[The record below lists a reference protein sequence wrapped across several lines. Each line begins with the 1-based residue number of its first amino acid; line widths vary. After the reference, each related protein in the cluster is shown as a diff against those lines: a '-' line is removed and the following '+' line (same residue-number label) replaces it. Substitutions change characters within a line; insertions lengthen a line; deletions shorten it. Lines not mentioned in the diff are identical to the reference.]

1 MLQGLLMPQSPIQL
15 PVLQPK
21 PALVPCTECARCCRY
36 VGVGI
41 NAPTTP
47 RLATDVLW
55 YLYHEKVSV
64 YRDEQGEWSV
74 LFETRCRNLRADLRC
89 AVYDERP
96 HICRGFD
103 NTECD
108 VNAPGAR
115 ALTFRE
121 PAEFLGWLEAK
132 RPRLHAKLEGRF
144 TPERWQPGTKA
155 KTARVRRAVAR
166 KARS

>member
-1 MLQGLLMPQSPIQL
+1 M
-15 PVLQPK
+15 
-21 PALVPCTECARCCRY
+21 
-36 VGVGI
+36 GVGI

-55 YLYHEKVSV
+55 YLYHENVSV

-74 LFETRCRNLRADLRC
+74 LFETRCRNLRDDLLC

-121 PAEFLGWLEAK
+121 PAEFLRWLEAK
-132 RPRLHAKLEGRF
+132 RPRVHAKLEGRF
-144 TPERWQPGTKA
+144 TPERWQPETKA
-155 KTARVRRAVAR
+155 NTARARRAVAR

>member
-1 MLQGLLMPQSPIQL
+1 
-15 PVLQPK
+15 
-21 PALVPCTECARCCRY
+21 
-36 VGVGI
+36 VGI

-74 LFETRCRNLRADLRC
+74 LFETRCRNLRADLLC

-115 ALTFRE
+115 ALSFRE

-132 RPRLHAKLEGRF
+132 RPRLYARLEGRF
-144 TPERWQPGTKA
+144 TPDSWQPESKA
-155 KTARVRRAVAR
+155 KTARARRAVAR
-166 KARS
+166 KARI

>member
-1 MLQGLLMPQSPIQL
+1 M
-15 PVLQPK
+15 
-21 PALVPCTECARCCRY
+21 PCTECARCCRY

-55 YLYHEKVSV
+55 YLYHENVSV

-89 AVYDERP
+89 DVYAERP

-103 NTECD
+103 NLGCE
-108 VNAPGAR
+108 VNAPSPR

-121 PAEFLGWLEAK
+121 PSEFLAWLEAK
-132 RPRLHAKLEGRF
+132 RPAAPREAR
-144 TPERWQPGTKA
+144 PGA
-155 KTARVRRAVAR
+155 SRRSASSRRDHRRTARARRAVAR